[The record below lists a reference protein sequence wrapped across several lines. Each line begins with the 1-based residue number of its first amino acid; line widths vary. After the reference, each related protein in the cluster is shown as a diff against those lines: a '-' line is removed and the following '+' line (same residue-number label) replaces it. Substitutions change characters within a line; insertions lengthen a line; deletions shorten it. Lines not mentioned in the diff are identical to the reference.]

1 MIAPQAD
8 VRRPLRWPV
17 ILLALVILL
26 GIAVTTGITEN
37 PDRALMKAIAFRVGT
52 TPDSFIEAA
61 QWITW
66 TGDAAQRT
74 VLAFALAGML
84 VWRRLHRSAL
94 VLIVAVPLAGVSSS
108 LLKEVF
114 ARERPEIVPH
124 LDLVTSL
131 SYPSGHAVNAMSVL
145 LLGALLLA
153 RSKRGVWVAL
163 ALSGAA
169 IIGLSRLVLGV
180 HYPTD
185 IVGGWMLG
193 AAAAL
198 IAWRIA
204 LVWETANAPKTPEL
218 SEESPEQ

>member
-1 MIAPQAD
+1 MIAPHAD
-8 VRRPLRWPV
+8 TRLALRWPV
-17 ILLALVILL
+17 VLIVLVILL
-26 GIAVTTGITEN
+26 GIAVTLGLTAD
-37 PDRALMKAIAFRVGT
+37 PDRALMKAVAFRAGT
-52 TPDSFIEAA
+52 TPDSVIGAA

-84 VWRRLHRSAL
+84 MWRRLHRSAL
-94 VLIVAVPLAGVSSS
+94 VLIVAVPLAGVTSN

-114 ARERPEIVPH
+114 ARERPSIVPH
-124 LDLVTSL
+124 LDLVTNL
-131 SYPSGHAVNAMSVL
+131 SYPSGHAVNAMSAL

-163 ALSGAA
+163 ALAGAA

-198 IAWRIA
+198 IGWRAA
-204 LVWETANAPKTPEL
+204 LNWEAANAPTTPEP
-218 SEESPEQ
+218 SEESP

>member
-1 MIAPQAD
+1 MTAPQAE
-8 VRRPLRWPV
+8 VGLPRRWPA

-26 GIAVTTGITEN
+26 GIAVTMGIAAD
-37 PDRALMKAIAFRVGT
+37 PDRALMKALAFRTGT
-52 TPDSFIEAA
+52 TPAPLIEAA

-74 VLAFALAGML
+74 VLAFALAGIL

-94 VLIVAVPLAGVSSS
+94 VLIVAVPLAGVASS

-114 ARERPEIVPH
+114 ARERPSIVPH
-124 LDLVTSL
+124 LDLVTNL

-153 RSKRGVWVAL
+153 RRTRGVWIAL

-169 IIGLSRLVLGV
+169 AIGLSRLVLGV

-198 IAWRIA
+198 IGWRIA
-204 LVWETANAPKTPEL
+204 LKWEAANAPTTNEP
-218 SEESPEQ
+218 SVESPEQ